1 MNTNHLRDI
10 LLRMTKKIWNHNIFK
25 GKEDQSTHNYIWRSF
40 CTLRFAIIYTYKT
53 NVGRSRINRR
63 GRIYIFQ
70 NFKMTQIMILLL
82 ARLVLFKN
90 FCVTKTSRSEVT
102 QRRKRH
108 IRQKHRIYGG
118 SMEAEFSKKYIVKGN
133 NCRNNLKYGS
143 NWPLLHQTY

>member
-1 MNTNHLRDI
+1 MIIVVNTNHLRDI

-82 ARLVLFKN
+82 ARLVLFKTFVSQKLQGVRLHREENDISDKSIESMVVPWRLN
-90 FCVTKTSRSEVT
+90 F
-102 QRRKRH
+102 
-108 IRQKHRIYGG
+108 QKNI
-118 SMEAEFSKKYIVKGN
+118 
-133 NCRNNLKYGS
+133 
-143 NWPLLHQTY
+143 